1 MARKTPPTSRRAA
14 PTKVSKPFP
23 WATGLGSVVLGALLL
38 GVVGYA
44 FANQG
49 EGVRDLVRNPDAAI
63 EGVQVASSEDL
74 SRDHVAGAVDY
85 ETVPP
90 NGGAH
95 NAVPQSCAVYDEP
108 IPAEHAVHS
117 LEHGA
122 VWITYSDDL
131 ADDQVQ
137 ELADK
142 VEGDPYGL
150 MSPVPE
156 QESPIVL
163 TAWGRTLELAT
174 ATDSRIDDFLEGYAS
189 GPQTPERG
197 AACIGNTTTGS
208 LAPAPA
214 PAPVDPSAAPVEP
227 SAAPEASAVPRPA
240 TSGPVRPGAARPGAG
255 RPR

>member
-23 WATGLGSVVLGALLL
+23 WGTVLGSVVLAALLV

-63 EGVQVASSEDL
+63 EGVQVADTEDL
-74 SRDHVAGAVDY
+74 ARDHVAGAVDY
-85 ETVPP
+85 PSVPP

-95 NAVPQSCAVYDEP
+95 NSVPQSCAVYDEP

-122 VWITYSDDL
+122 VWITYNDEL
-131 ADDQVQ
+131 AEDQV
-137 ELADK
+137 EVLAGK

-150 MSPVPE
+150 MSPVPD

-163 TAWGRTLELAT
+163 SAWGRTLELDSAS
-174 ATDSRIDDFLEGYAS
+174 DSRIDDFIEAYAS

-197 AACIGNTTTGS
+197 AACIGNTTTGE
-208 LAPAPA
+208 LAAAPVAPAPDA
-214 PAPVDPSAAPVEP
+214 SAAPVDPSAAPQV
-227 SAAPEASAVPRPA
+227 SAVPSPA
-240 TSGPVRPGAARPGAG
+240 AS
-255 RPR
+255 

>member
-1 MARKTPPTSRRAA
+1 M
-14 PTKVSKPFP
+14 
-23 WATGLGSVVLGALLL
+23 VLAALLI
-38 GVVGYA
+38 GIVGYA
-44 FANQG
+44 VANQG

-85 ETVPP
+85 ESVPP
-90 NGGAH
+90 NGGEH
-95 NAVPQSCAVYDEP
+95 NAVPQPCAVYDEP

-122 VWITYSDDL
+122 VWITYNDDV

-163 TAWGRTLELAT
+163 TAWGRTLALDSAD
-174 ATDSRIDDFLEGYAS
+174 DSRIDDFVEAYAS

-214 PAPVDPSAAPVEP
+214 P
-227 SAAPEASAVPRPA
+227 RR
-240 TSGPVRPGAARPGAG
+240 PVRGSG
-255 RPR
+255 RPVRSAGGAVRSSRGLRGPEPRDQLTGQAGGSPASRRTTSMSSSGSNGLVR